1 MAPDRAIMIDL
12 VEEAG
17 DWGAIDPAGRL
28 PAIAAALSA
37 RLPEVAGTLT
47 LVLADDAF
55 VRGLNGRFR
64 NQDKPTNVLSFPSGD
79 PDPDAK
85 AGAYLGDVILAAG
98 TLRAEAARDGK
109 APGDHFNHLTIHGIL
124 HLLGYD
130 HISDSEAQ
138 HMERLE
144 IDILADLGI
153 DDPYRPAG
161 EAATAPSAT
170 ARPPL
175 ACLKP

>member
-1 MAPDRAIMIDL
+1 MASDRAITIDL

-37 RLPEVAGTLT
+37 RLPEAAGTLT

-55 VRGLNGRFR
+55 MRDLNGRFR
-64 NQDKPTNVLSFPSGD
+64 NQDKPTNVLSFPAGE
-79 PDPDAK
+79 PDADS
-85 AGAYLGDVILAAG
+85 GLYLGDVILGAE
-98 TLRAEAARDGK
+98 TLQAEAARDGK

-161 EAATAPSAT
+161 EAAAAPSAT
-170 ARPPL
+170 GL
-175 ACLKP
+175 SQTLT